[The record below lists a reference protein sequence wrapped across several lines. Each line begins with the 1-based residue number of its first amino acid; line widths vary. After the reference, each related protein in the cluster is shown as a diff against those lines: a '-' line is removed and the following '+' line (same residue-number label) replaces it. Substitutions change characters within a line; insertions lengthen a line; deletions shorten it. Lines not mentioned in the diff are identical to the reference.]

1 MIPLPRLLLE
11 TDAPYFPPRASSSV
25 LPTFRQ
31 MKNPIAKYGTSCFD
45 YFDAVHVSCRID
57 FAQPSHVLQVAAAV
71 AKLKGVTLQQVH
83 N

>member
-25 LPTFRQ
+25 LPTFLQ

-45 YFDAVHVSCRID
+45 YFDAVHFSCRID